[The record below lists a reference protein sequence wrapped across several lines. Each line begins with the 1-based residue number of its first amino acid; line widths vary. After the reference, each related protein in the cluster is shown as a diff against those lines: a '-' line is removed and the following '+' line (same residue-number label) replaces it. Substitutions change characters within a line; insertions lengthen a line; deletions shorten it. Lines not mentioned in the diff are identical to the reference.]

1 MILFVCA
8 VIATVKTRM
17 DQQRKW
23 VFFVFTFKVF
33 KEGEW
38 NWAKYFIIYQFIT

>member
-8 VIATVKTRM
+8 LIAPVKTRM
-17 DQQRKW
+17 DQQRKR
-23 VFFVFTFKVF
+23 FFVFTFKVF
-33 KEGEW
+33 KESEW